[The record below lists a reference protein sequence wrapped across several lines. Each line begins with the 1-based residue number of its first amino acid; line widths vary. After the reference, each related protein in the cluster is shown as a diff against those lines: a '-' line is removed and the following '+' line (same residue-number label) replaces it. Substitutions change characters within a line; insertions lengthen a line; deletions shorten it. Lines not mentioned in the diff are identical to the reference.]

1 LWNPKKLQVGDNFSS
16 ISYLKVDKIEGNTI
30 TVVNALGGKWM
41 MSKDLLV
48 RDSWSAHHVS
58 KEIKT
63 TMTEL
68 ASILT

>member
-1 LWNPKKLQVGDNFSS
+1 VS
-16 ISYLKVDKIEGNTI
+16 
-30 TVVNALGGKWM
+30 ALGGKWM

-48 RDSWSAHHVS
+48 RDSWSADHFS